1 MGEKT
6 RGRGRPLLLRE
17 PLTRR
22 GACTNMC
29 EDLSGIVGAYDGE
42 DPPVPIPNTVV
53 KLLSADNTWLVT
65 AREYKSVPTQV
76 QWLLF
81 AAAASYSSLAQLVEH
96 AAVNRRVVGSSPTG
110 GARKKALANASAFF
124 KRNKSLS
131 GFVKC
136 PAGVKYAYGA

>member
-110 GARKKALANASAFF
+110 GAITWAF
-124 KRNKSLS
+124 SS
-131 GFVKC
+131 VG
-136 PAGVKYAYGA
+136 

>member
-1 MGEKT
+1 
-6 RGRGRPLLLRE
+6 
-17 PLTRR
+17 
-22 GACTNMC
+22 MC

-110 GARKKALANASAFF
+110 GAITWAF
-124 KRNKSLS
+124 SS
-131 GFVKC
+131 VG
-136 PAGVKYAYGA
+136 